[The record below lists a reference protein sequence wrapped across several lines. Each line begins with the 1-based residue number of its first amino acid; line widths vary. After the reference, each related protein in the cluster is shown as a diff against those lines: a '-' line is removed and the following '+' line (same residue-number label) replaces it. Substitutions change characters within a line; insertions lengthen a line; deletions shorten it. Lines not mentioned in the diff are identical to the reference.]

1 MSKQT
6 DLINVTDAITVDGS
20 NNVGIGTSSPS
31 SYASTTL
38 EIKGSSTTSDIKMTN
53 TTTGVGDAAGY
64 DLELNGND
72 INYVNRTAG
81 GNQKFWTNS
90 TERMR
95 IDAAGRVTTPYQP
108 AFNVKWATSSSTA
121 PVGIDTVAFSQVITN
136 VGSHYNSSTG
146 RFTAPVSG
154 FYQFNLSMYFQNGT
168 NYVGSML
175 QKSDGVVYYSFS
187 SIGSDVMFYTSQA
200 VYLNQN
206 DYVFTRTYCG
216 GSTTALRQYSH
227 FSGYLIG

>member
-6 DLINVTDAITVDGS
+6 DLINVMDAITVDGS

-95 IDAAGRVTTPYQP
+95 IDAVGRVTTPYQP
-108 AFNVKWATSSSTA
+108 AFCTTGNSFSATIFKGT
-121 PVGIDTVAFSQVITN
+121 VLLNNGNYYDT
-136 VGSHYNSSTG
+136 STG
-146 RFTAPVSG
+146 RFSAPVAGLYAFS
-154 FYQFNLSMYFQNGT
+154 FNQTTEDTNSHFTYISVNGGNQNG
-168 NYVGSML
+168 YQLSY
-175 QKSDGVVYYSFS
+175 GVIYQSA
-187 SIGSDVMFYTSQA
+187 T
-200 VYLNQN
+200 QN
-206 DYVFTRTYCG
+206 IVVSLAAGDYVEGRRRDTGYNVYR
-216 GSTTALRQYSH
+216 AN